1 MRLLWIK
8 GGPGKGKTMMTAGII
23 EWVSEEV
30 KKKPGQSV
38 VSYFFCQNTDNRLNR
53 AVSVLKGL
61 IFMLV
66 TQDKDLVH
74 PLRKKYDQCGEG
86 CFQNG
91 SVVAMLL
98 NVLHDILAK
107 SSGTTIYFFIDALDE
122 CDDPELARLLEW
134 ASGNCANLPWVK
146 WLFTSRPSPELE
158 SWINPGETR
167 LRISLEVDA
176 YSVSQG
182 VESFIAHKV
191 CDLSARKKWPTRVT
205 QEVHNYLKSH
215 AEGTFLWVA
224 LVCKRLQTL
233 PKWKIRGEIAQLG
246 QLRQGLDSFYERMMQ
261 LVLGDNEYAE
271 ICAEVLRATA
281 VAYRPLRLCE
291 LGSVVDLPQDLID
304 YDSPDHDDLVELV
317 ERYESL
323 LANMGYPCCY
333 WIIHVNEVFRPGV
346 DDEGVI
352 RLKQMHEFLKKY
364 FMPWI
369 EIVAR
374 RKEISG
380 IIQAIQSL
388 QKIVLDRIPNLS
400 ELLADAYRFL
410 RYNKHIIEEDVAQ
423 LYLSALLLSPQSS
436 RIRKQN
442 MYQKPKWVEVYGGI
456 KNDWDATVQ
465 TLLGHSG
472 PVRSVVFSPDGSLV
486 ASASDDKTVRLWE
499 AATGSQRA
507 VLEGHSDSVRSV
519 VFSPDGSLV
528 ASASDDK
535 TVRLWEAATG
545 SQRAVL
551 EGHSGSVISVV
562 FSPDGSLVASAS
574 SDNTVRLWEAATGS
588 QRAVLE
594 GHSDSVISV
603 VFSPD
608 GSLVA
613 SASSDNTVRLWEAA
627 TG

>member
-1 MRLLWIK
+1 
-8 GGPGKGKTMMTAGII
+8 MTAGVI
-23 EWVSEEV
+23 EWISEEV

-66 TQDKDLVH
+66 TQDKTLVH

-91 SVVAMLL
+91 SVVSMLL

-167 LRISLEVDA
+167 LRISLEIEA

-191 CDLSARKKWPTRVT
+191 CDISTRKKWPTPVT
-205 QEVHNYLKSH
+205 QEVRNYLKSH

-224 LVCKRLQTL
+224 LVCKRLYNL
-233 PKWKIRGEIAQLG
+233 PAWKIRGEIAQLG

-291 LGSVVDLPQDLID
+291 LDSVVDLPQDLID
-304 YDSPDHDDLVELV
+304 YDSPDHDGLVELV
-317 ERYESL
+317 ERCGSFLIIRESTIYFVHQSAKDYLETSGESQFLAFDRASQHGSIARRCLSAMSSSLTFRNFPHPGSLTAPLTPADESL
-323 LANMGYPCCY
+323 LAKMGYACCY
-333 WIIHVNEVFRPGV
+333 WIIHVNEFFRPGV
-346 DDEGVI
+346 DGEGAI
-352 RLKQMHEFLKKY
+352 RLKQMHEFLNKY

-388 QKIVLDRIPNLS
+388 QKVC
-400 ELLADAYRFL
+400 LLAH
-410 RYNKHIIEEDVAQ
+410 N
-423 LYLSALLLSPQSS
+423 
-436 RIRKQN
+436 QN
-442 MYQKPKWVEVYGGI
+442 
-456 KNDWDATVQ
+456 
-465 TLLGHSG
+465 LC
-472 PVRSVVFSPDGSLV
+472 
-486 ASASDDKTVRLWE
+486 
-499 AATGSQRA
+499 
-507 VLEGHSDSVRSV
+507 
-519 VFSPDGSLV
+519 
-528 ASASDDK
+528 
-535 TVRLWEAATG
+535 
-545 SQRAVL
+545 
-551 EGHSGSVISVV
+551 
-562 FSPDGSLVASAS
+562 
-574 SDNTVRLWEAATGS
+574 
-588 QRAVLE
+588 
-594 GHSDSVISV
+594 
-603 VFSPD
+603 
-608 GSLVA
+608 
-613 SASSDNTVRLWEAA
+613 
-627 TG
+627 